1 MNLMPNLARAITKD
15 GSAFAVAIDAKNIV
29 SAIEKNHK
37 TSAVISAALG
47 RLAISSALIGSLLK
61 NERDSITLRVKGDGP
76 AGSLIAVANGKG
88 NVKAYV
94 DHPVVEMPLN
104 DIGKLDVKGAVG
116 ENGML
121 SVIKDLGLKEPYSS
135 QIPLVSGEIAEDIT
149 NYFAK
154 SEQIPTVCALG
165 VLVNKN
171 LTIKAAGGFL
181 IQLLPFADDSV
192 INIIEENIS
201 KLNAV
206 SKLYDDGITSSELA
220 LKLLNGTNP
229 KLLYEGEVK
238 YNCDCNK
245 LRVEKVLISLGR
257 TELEKMIE
265 ENKPVEIQCHFC
277 NKKYKFFKD
286 DIKNCLTD
294 CKQREKM
301 LDE

>member
-1 MNLMPNLARAITKD
+1 MNLMPNLVRAITKD

-61 NERDSITLRVKGDGP
+61 NESDSITLRVKGDGP

-116 ENGML
+116 ENGTL
-121 SVIKDLGLKEPYSS
+121 SVIKDLELKEPYSS

-165 VLVNKN
+165 VLVNKD

-206 SKLYDDGITSSELA
+206 SKLYDDGITSSELV

-229 KLLYEGEVK
+229 KLLYESEVK

-245 LRVEKVLISLGR
+245 LRVEKALISLGR

-286 DIKNCLTD
+286 NIKKLLNRLQI
-294 CKQREKM
+294 KGENA
-301 LDE
+301 